1 MNSSNSVKQESL
13 GSDKLNPEMLITS
26 YEMAVLSTLFE
37 QGDSVKVA
45 ELAKQW
51 GYQSEFLHA
60 IWKEIHAR

>member
-1 MNSSNSVKQESL
+1 M